1 MLTTRPQPRCFM
13 PGTKAALTRNT
24 LSRLIDSTRRQ
35 SANFIWSKA
44 SCGKMPAQLTTMSQR
59 PNFFCTS
66 AAIAATDCSDV
77 TSHWQASAWR
87 PACSTI
93 FTVASAGAMSAMAM

>member
-1 MLTTRPQPRCFM
+1 
-13 PGTKAALTRNT
+13 
-24 LSRLIDSTRRQ
+24 
-35 SANFIWSKA
+35 
-44 SCGKMPAQLTTMSQR
+44 MPAQLMRMSQR

-77 TSHWQASAWR
+77 TSHWQASACR

-93 FTVASAGAMSAMAM
+93 FTVCVARRDIGDGDVHAVLGKPLGERLADAVRRAGDDGDFVLVAFGHAFSLSSASS